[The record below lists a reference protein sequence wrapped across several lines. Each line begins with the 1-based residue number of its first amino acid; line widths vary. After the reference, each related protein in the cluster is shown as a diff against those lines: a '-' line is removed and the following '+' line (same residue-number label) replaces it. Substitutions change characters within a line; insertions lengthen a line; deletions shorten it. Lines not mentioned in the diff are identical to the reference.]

1 MALLT
6 ERTTFSKDVLGR
18 YTLNTWQEA
27 MDSATPANRLDGRPF
42 DLVIVGGGSFG
53 GALAHH
59 LFLNDT
65 SHAHRLLVLEAG
77 PFVLPEHFQ
86 NLPLPG
92 FGPAGPTENDPHVL
106 RSEVWGLPWRSPV
119 AGGFTGLAYCLG
131 GRSVFF
137 GGWAPELLEA
147 ETVVWPAA
155 VLSDLRNPR
164 PNGSPGYF
172 RQSSEQIGVTE
183 TNDFM
188 HGDLHLAM
196 RRQLFEAI
204 QAGELPAAIPL
215 AELPLHIDF
224 PPTTRPREQLMM
236 RLEAPLAVQ

>member
-1 MALLT
+1 MSVNTTFRSGTRLALACCDPSRARGPPELRWRPWTTVMWSFSFLPTASWRTPMGLLT
-6 ERTTFSKDVLGR
+6 ERTTFSQDVLGR

-27 MDSATPANRLDGRPF
+27 MDSVTPVDRLDGRPF

-59 LFLNDT
+59 LFMNDT
-65 SHAHRLLVLEAG
+65 SHAHRILVLEAG

-92 FGPAGPTENDPHVL
+92 FGPAGPTETDPHVL
-106 RSEVWGLPWRSPV
+106 RNEVWGLPWRSPV

-147 ETVVWPAA
+147 ET
-155 VLSDLRNPR
+155 
-164 PNGSPGYF
+164 
-172 RQSSEQIGVTE
+172 
-183 TNDFM
+183 
-188 HGDLHLAM
+188 LA
-196 RRQLFEAI
+196 
-204 QAGELPAAIPL
+204 
-215 AELPLHIDF
+215 
-224 PPTTRPREQLMM
+224 
-236 RLEAPLAVQ
+236 